1 MTIRPATGA
10 DEAAIDALRGGPS
23 RGGASDLALV
33 AEQGGRVAG
42 FVAVA
47 LAAGEPRVR
56 ELLSGGS
63 REVEA
68 ALLAAVSGE
77 ARTHGADALLLEVAA
92 GDADAQ
98 ALADRLGFVEVAR
111 TVRLP
116 LDELAQRLAGG
127 RLGPSFGSIHIATDD
142 LDAVVRAVQQTVP
155 RLPGGSQGSV
165 AVPSTGGW
173 TGIYDELCDREPAML
188 RRLARELAD
197 RSGAVVL
204 QLGVE
209 DGAVV
214 RFVLYERGRV
224 VDEYCSVPEHHGPLP
239 PGEVIGLAANPTV
252 VARLTGA
259 DPGRVRE
266 VARTAS
272 RPDELPPAPE
282 LAAVLAGVLGIPG
295 AAHGYERACLTPGA
309 VPIRR

>member
-1 MTIRPATGA
+1 MTIRPATAGDQSA
-10 DEAAIDALRGGPS
+10 VEALRGRPGPLA
-23 RGGASDLALV
+23 GELALV
-33 AEQGGRVAG
+33 AEEAGVVVGLVAASLAGGEA
-42 FVAVA
+42 
-47 LAAGEPRVR
+47 RVR
-56 ELLSGGS
+56 ELRAAGR
-63 REVEA
+63 REVEG
-68 ALLAAVSGE
+68 ALLAAVASAGREAGAGE
-77 ARTHGADALLLEVAA
+77 LLLEVASDDVA
-92 GDADAQ
+92 AQ
-98 ALADRLGFVEVAR
+98 ALADRLGFAEVAR
-111 TVRLP
+111 TVGLP
-116 LDELAQRLAGG
+116 LDLLEQRLAGG
-127 RLGPSFGSIHIATDD
+127 PLGPTFGSIHIATDD

-155 RLPGGSQGSV
+155 RLPGGSRGSV
-165 AVPSTGGW
+165 AVPSAGGW

-209 DGAVV
+209 EGAVV

-224 VDEYCSVPEHHGPLP
+224 VDEYCSVPEYHGPLP

-252 VARLTGA
+252 VERLTGA
-259 DPGRVRE
+259 DAGRVRE

-272 RPDELPPAPE
+272 RPEELPPAPE

-309 VPIRR
+309 VAISR